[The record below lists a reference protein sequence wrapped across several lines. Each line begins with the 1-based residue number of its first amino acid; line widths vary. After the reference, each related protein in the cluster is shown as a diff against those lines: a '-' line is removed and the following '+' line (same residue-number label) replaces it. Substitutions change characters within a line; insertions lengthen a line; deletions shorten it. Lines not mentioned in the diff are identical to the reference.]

1 MNELILHCIIF
12 FAGCLFVLI
21 LKETGVLSKFE
32 KYAYRKKFDKLADEH
47 LIKLSEAGKKG
58 SAAGNK
64 FREQIKKGKFDL
76 KKAWKNQN
84 KMKDV

>member
-1 MNELILHCIIF
+1 MNLKIKIMNELILHCIIF

-58 SAAGNK
+58 SAIDKPGS
-64 FREQIKKGKFDL
+64 FL
-76 KKAWKNQN
+76 L
-84 KMKDV
+84 